1 VVRKEGN
8 AEEGEEG
15 KRIRYGMG
23 RRRLNTKLR
32 GMWLLPGGGWVGW
45 SHQ

>member
-1 VVRKEGN
+1 MEMVDCAGGGARERDVEGFAKEGN

-23 RRRLNTKLR
+23 RRRRNKK
-32 GMWLLPGGGWVGW
+32 
-45 SHQ
+45 